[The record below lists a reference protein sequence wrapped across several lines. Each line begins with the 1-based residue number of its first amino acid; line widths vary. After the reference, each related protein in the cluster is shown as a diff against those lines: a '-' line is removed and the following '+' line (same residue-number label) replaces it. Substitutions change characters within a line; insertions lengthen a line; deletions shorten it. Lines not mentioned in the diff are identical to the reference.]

1 MISDMTERKLR
12 VAHLLGNVAYGGIQC
27 RVLNL
32 IRGLPEFSHSV
43 VYQSK
48 SKGQLYDDYAKVSD
62 VRQIPHHRDR
72 RLGFV
77 LDLKT
82 ILRDTA
88 PDVVLAH
95 LSGKHALVS
104 WAAFLADVPTTFGVI
119 TNDPTF
125 YSRSRWKPTVLAHAA
140 RPFCRAEIAVSESVA
155 WILTSRLHLP
165 VERIRV
171 ILNGCPAEDIAA
183 RAAAGRKA
191 VVRANDGTARLF
203 MASGFGRSRDHPTL
217 LRAVQLLRNKGRQ
230 VELSLA
236 GGNSSGARR
245 SAESLTDEL
254 GIRNVVRFLGPR
266 DDVPELMGASD
277 IVINATHS
285 EGFGMAVAE
294 AMAAGVPVIATDV
307 PACREV
313 LDGGRCGILF
323 PRGDSAALA
332 AAIGQIL
339 DDDELR
345 LRLVGAA
352 SERVRSHY
360 HVKRM
365 AADYAELLR
374 SSPRSARELPSS

>member
-1 MISDMTERKLR
+1 MTERKLR
-12 VAHLLGNVAYGGIQC
+12 VAHILGNLGYGGIQC

-32 IRGLPEFSHSV
+32 IRELPEFSHSV
-43 VYQSK
+43 VYQSR

-62 VRQIPHHRDR
+62 VRQIPHRYR

-82 ILRDTA
+82 VFRDTA

-95 LSGKHALVS
+95 VSGKHTLVS
-104 WAAFLADVPTTFGVI
+104 WAAFLADVPTTFGVF

-125 YSRSRWKPTVLAHAA
+125 YSMSRWKPTVLAHAA
-140 RPFCRAEIAVSESVA
+140 RPFCRGEIAVSESVGR
-155 WILTSRLHLP
+155 ILTSQLQLP

-171 ILNGCPAEDIAA
+171 ILNGCPVEDIAA

-191 VVRANDGTARLF
+191 AVRENDDTARLF
-203 MASGFGRSRDHPTL
+203 MAAGFARTRDHPTL

-236 GGNSSGARR
+236 GGKFSSGGLQRAQ
-245 SAESLTDEL
+245 SLTDEL

-277 IVINATHS
+277 IIINATHS

-294 AMAAGVPVIATDV
+294 AMAAGVPVVATDV

-313 LDGGRCGILF
+313 LDGGRCGMLY
-323 PRGDSAALA
+323 PQGDSAALA
-332 AAIGQIL
+332 AAIGRIL
-339 DDDELR
+339 DDDALR
-345 LRLVGAA
+345 RRLVGAA

-374 SSPRSARELPSS
+374 SSPRSTRGLPSS